1 MRSPGLAAL
10 SALSL
15 GLFVASPAA
24 ALDASAMRG
33 HAFTRERCARCHA
46 VESRGA
52 SPMREAPP
60 FRTLARRFPVDDLA
74 DVLVEGVERRHP
86 AMPDFRLDPGDAA
99 DLTAYLKALV
109 P

>member
-1 MRSPGLAAL
+1 MRSPGL
-10 SALSL
+10 SALGGLVL
-15 GLFVASPAA
+15 GLFLASPVA

-33 HAFTRERCARCHA
+33 HAFARENCACCHA

-52 SPMREAPP
+52 SPMHEAPP
-60 FRTLARRFPVDDLA
+60 FRTLAKRFPVDDLA

-86 AMPDFRLDPGDAA
+86 AMPEFRLDPGDAA